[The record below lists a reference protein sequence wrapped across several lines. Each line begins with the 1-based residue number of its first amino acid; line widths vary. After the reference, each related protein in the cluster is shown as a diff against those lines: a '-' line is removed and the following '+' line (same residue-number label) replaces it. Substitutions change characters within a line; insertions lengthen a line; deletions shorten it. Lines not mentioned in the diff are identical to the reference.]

1 MTETDIEKEIADI
14 NEKQKI
20 IVDTMAET
28 AAVLANQLNL
38 GVVSDVR
45 KHLADLGKLIKIYDG
60 NNAAKT
66 ELLYRRENTLYD
78 NLIYTAVKEDGT
90 K

>member
-1 MTETDIEKEIADI
+1 MEMDIEKEIADI

-38 GVVSDVR
+38 NVISDVR

-66 ELLYRRENTLYD
+66 ELLYKRENTLYD
-78 NLIYTAVKEDGT
+78 ELIYNSPQEGAT